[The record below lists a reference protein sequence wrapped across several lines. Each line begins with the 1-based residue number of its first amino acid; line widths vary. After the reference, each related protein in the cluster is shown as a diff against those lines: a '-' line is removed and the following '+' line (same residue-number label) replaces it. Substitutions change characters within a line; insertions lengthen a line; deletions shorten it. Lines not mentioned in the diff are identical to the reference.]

1 MTFTIPD
8 PIAKDAGLDQKS
20 ALKEFALALYA
31 QDRLSAGQVRRICDI
46 GYFEFVDWVT
56 ERGLPVHTFTQEQL
70 DEDLATLRSL
80 NL

>member
-1 MTFTIPD
+1 MTLEIPD
-8 PIAKDAGLDQKS
+8 PIVQAAGLDQKS

-31 QDRLSAGQVRRICDI
+31 QDRLSSSQVRRMCGI

-56 ERGLPVHTFTQEQL
+56 ERGLPVHTFTEEQL
-70 DEDLATLRSL
+70 DEDLATLRAL